1 MISCQ
6 EVVCQVLVRS
16 VLCQV
21 LVIFT
26 EYSNEIDIQ
35 KWEKLRK
42 VDRCLFSLE
51 KKIYTINNPVDMI
64 CNFATILQ
72 LVKR

>member
-6 EVVCQVLVRS
+6 EVVCQVLVGS

-21 LVIFT
+21 LFIFT

-35 KWEKLRK
+35 KWEKITKGRPL
-42 VDRCLFSLE
+42 
-51 KKIYTINNPVDMI
+51 
-64 CNFATILQ
+64 
-72 LVKR
+72 LV